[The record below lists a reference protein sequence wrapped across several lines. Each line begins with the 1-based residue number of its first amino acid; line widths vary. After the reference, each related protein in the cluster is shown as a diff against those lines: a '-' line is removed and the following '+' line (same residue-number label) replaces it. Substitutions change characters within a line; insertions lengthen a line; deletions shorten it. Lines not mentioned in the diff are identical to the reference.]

1 MVQAI
6 SSKEEFDN
14 LLKEKSWVIIA
25 DFYATWCWPCK
36 VLAPIMEELS
46 EEHPEVTFV
55 KVDVDEVWELAEEYW
70 ISSIPTVFIWYNH
83 EIQEGF
89 LGAYPKDF
97 YEDKIEHALWEKK
110 A

>member
-25 DFYATWCWPCK
+25 DFYAT
-36 VLAPIMEELS
+36 
-46 EEHPEVTFV
+46 
-55 KVDVDEVWELAEEYW
+55 VDEVWELAEEYW

-97 YEDKIEHALWEKK
+97 YEDKIEHVLWEKK